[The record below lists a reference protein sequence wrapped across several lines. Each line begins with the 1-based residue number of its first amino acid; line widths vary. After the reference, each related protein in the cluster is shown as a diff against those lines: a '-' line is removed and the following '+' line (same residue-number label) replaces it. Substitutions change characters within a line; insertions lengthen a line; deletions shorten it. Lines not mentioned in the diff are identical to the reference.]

1 VNDAGGR
8 VWLRRATKRAPLDF
22 KGLGNGRKRRPRRG
36 FPRTRGRAGPG
47 SSMCGR
53 CDLANKPLL
62 ATYIRPKRPRNG
74 VLFSLHRTPARPC
87 ARPKPHRASGP
98 IRKTASELGTA

>member
-1 VNDAGGR
+1 MNDAGGR

-22 KGLGNGRKRRPRRG
+22 KGLGNGRKMRPRRG

-53 CDLANKPLL
+53 CDLAKS
-62 ATYIRPKRPRNG
+62 AAAG
-74 VLFSLHRTPARPC
+74 VRVTTNFMRSRESFP
-87 ARPKPHRASGP
+87 S
-98 IRKTASELGTA
+98 